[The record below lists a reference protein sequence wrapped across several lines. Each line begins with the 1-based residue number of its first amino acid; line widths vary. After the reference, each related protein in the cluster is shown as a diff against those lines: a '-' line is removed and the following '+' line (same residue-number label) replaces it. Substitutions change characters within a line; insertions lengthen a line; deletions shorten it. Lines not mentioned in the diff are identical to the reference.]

1 MRSVTAA
8 VLCAA
13 SRSGGVRRQ
22 RDVLRGGQKP
32 GRTRR
37 FNHSNVVL

>member
-13 SRSGGVRRQ
+13 SRSGGVR
-22 RDVLRGGQKP
+22 LRGGQKP